1 MSPMLGF
8 DWLAWLASIPPA
20 ERDAAVE
27 EYLGIAAPAPS
38 SVSPGEH
45 LIGYHPSG
53 VASIVRALIEV
64 PVRVDDVVIDL
75 GAGLGKV
82 VLLAHL
88 LTGATARGIEIQP
101 LLVDRARDA
110 ARRLGASA
118 RFTHA
123 DVRDADVD
131 DGTVFFLYLPF
142 TGPALTRVLQRLHAI
157 AKRRAIV
164 VCSLGLDLDKEASWL
179 VRRSIASFWLALY
192 DSSVPGVARRSPS
205 GLSPLAACFAHAI
218 VLEHPLAVRRLAT
231 EHTTLGS
238 REGRR
243 LKVATRIL

>member
-1 MSPMLGF
+1 
-8 DWLAWLASIPPA
+8 
-20 ERDAAVE
+20 
-27 EYLGIAAPAPS
+27 
-38 SVSPGEH
+38 
-45 LIGYHPSG
+45 
-53 VASIVRALIEV
+53 VRALIEA

-88 LTGATARGIEIQP
+88 LTGATTRGIELQP
-101 LLVDRARDA
+101 ALVERAREA

-123 DVRDADVD
+123 DVRDADLD

-164 VCSLGLDLDKEASWL
+164 VCSLGLDLDREASWL
-179 VRRSIASFWLALY
+179 VRRPIDSFWLALY
-192 DSSVPGVARRSPS
+192 DSSVPRARRRSLP
-205 GLSPLAACFAHAI
+205 GLSPLAACFTDAI
-218 VLEHPLAVRRLAT
+218 ALERPLASDVLQRNA
-231 EHTTLGS
+231 GPGA
-238 REGRR
+238 REKDGG
-243 LKVATRIL
+243 

>member
-1 MSPMLGF
+1 MASTLGL

-20 ERDAAVE
+20 ARDAAVD

-38 SVSPGEH
+38 SASPGEH

-53 VASIVRALIEV
+53 VASIVRALIEA

-88 LTGATARGIEIQP
+88 LTGATTRGIELQP
-101 LLVDRARDA
+101 ALVERAREA

-123 DVRDADVD
+123 DVRDADLD

-164 VCSLGLDLDKEASWL
+164 VCSLGLDLDREASWL
-179 VRRSIASFWLALY
+179 VRRPIDSFWLALY
-192 DSSVPGVARRSPS
+192 DSSVPRARRRSLP
-205 GLSPLAACFAHAI
+205 GLSPLAACFTDAI
-218 VLEHPLAVRRLAT
+218 ALERPLASDVLQRNA
-231 EHTTLGS
+231 GPGA
-238 REGRR
+238 REKDGG
-243 LKVATRIL
+243 

>member
-1 MSPMLGF
+1 MDPMLGV

-20 ERDAAVE
+20 ARDAAVE

-38 SVSPGEH
+38 SASPGEH
-45 LIGYHPSG
+45 LIGYHSSS

-64 PVRVDDVVIDL
+64 PVSVEDVVIDL

-88 LTGATARGIEIQP
+88 LTGATTRGIELQP
-101 LLVDRARDA
+101 LLVDRARQA

-123 DVRDADVD
+123 DVRDADLE

-164 VCSLGLDLDKEASWL
+164 VCSLGLDLDREAPWL
-179 VRRSIASFWLALY
+179 ARRSIDSFWLSLY
-192 DSSVPGVARRSPS
+192 DSSVPGVRRRSLP
-205 GLSPLAACFAHAI
+205 GLSPLAVCYADAI
-218 VLEHPLAVRRLAT
+218 ALERPLASDVRQ
-231 EHTTLGS
+231 
-238 REGRR
+238 REARPWGRE
-243 LKVATRIL
+243 KDQG